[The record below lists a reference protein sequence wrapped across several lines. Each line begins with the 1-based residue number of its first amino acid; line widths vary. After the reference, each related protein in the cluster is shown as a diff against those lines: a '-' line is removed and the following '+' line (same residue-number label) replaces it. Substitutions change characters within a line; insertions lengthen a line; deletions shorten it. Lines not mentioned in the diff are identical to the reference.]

1 MIENNALAVVFAL
14 GSALTIAWGTVV
26 RHRIAIAS
34 GENRSGA
41 IMDAIK
47 QPMWWVGVASALFGY
62 LLQIIALAFGTL
74 LVVQPILVL
83 SLMFTLPLS
92 AKYDGRRISASETAW
107 AGLLTAAVA
116 VLVIRGNPAPGHR
129 EPDLTVWLICL
140 GIGAVVLLAFF
151 VYALEQA
158 AALRAL
164 ILGSITGAI
173 MGYVAVLSKA
183 VVDVFSDSGAPALL
197 ASWELWTLIAFAAV
211 GTAVQ
216 QASFNAGPLKNS
228 LPAMTVVEPIFA
240 FILGY
245 IVLGEKFRITE
256 WEYAYMAAAIA
267 VMLISTVILSR
278 KSLEED
284 GDTETNTTTNTT
296 TTSATNATAETG
308 ATDMTASPNSTTTT
322 PQ

>member
-1 MIENNALAVVFAL
+1 MLENNLLAVVFAL

-26 RHRIAIAS
+26 RHRIAVES

-41 IMDAIK
+41 IIDAIK

-107 AGLLTAAVA
+107 AGLLTVAVA

-129 EPDLTVWLICL
+129 EPDLAVWLVCL
-140 GIGAVVLLAFF
+140 GIGALILLAFF
-151 VYALEQA
+151 VYALEQT

-164 ILGSITGAI
+164 VLGSITGAI

-183 VVDVFSDSGAPALL
+183 VVDIFRDAGVPTLL
-197 ASWELWTLIAFAAV
+197 ASWELWGLIAFAGV

-216 QASFNAGPLKNS
+216 QASFNAGALKNS
-228 LPAMTVVEPIFA
+228 LPAMTVVEPLVA
-240 FILGY
+240 FVLGY
-245 IVLGEKFRITE
+245 IVLGEKFRITG
-256 WEYAYMAAAIA
+256 WEYAYMAAALVI
-267 VMLISTVILSR
+267 MTVTTVVLSR
-278 KSLEED
+278 K
-284 GDTETNTTTNTT
+284 TI
-296 TTSATNATAETG
+296 
-308 ATDMTASPNSTTTT
+308 TD
-322 PQ
+322 

>member
-1 MIENNALAVVFAL
+1 MLENNLLAVVFAL

-26 RHRIAIAS
+26 RHRIAIES

-41 IMDAIK
+41 IVDAIK

-62 LLQIIALAFGTL
+62 LLQVIALAFGTL

-107 AGLLTAAVA
+107 AGLLTVAVA

-129 EPDLTVWLICL
+129 EPDLAVWLVCL
-140 GIGAVVLLAFF
+140 GIGALILLAFF
-151 VYALEQA
+151 VYALEQT

-164 ILGSITGAI
+164 VLGSITGAI

-183 VVDVFSDSGAPALL
+183 VVDIFRDAGVPTLL
-197 ASWELWTLIAFAAV
+197 ASWELWGLIAFAGV

-216 QASFNAGPLKNS
+216 QASFNAGALKNS
-228 LPAMTVVEPIFA
+228 LPAMTVVEPLVA
-240 FILGY
+240 FVLGY
-245 IVLGEKFRITE
+245 IVLGEKFRITG
-256 WEYAYMAAAIA
+256 WEYAYMAAALVI
-267 VMLISTVILSR
+267 MTVTTVVLSR
-278 KSLEED
+278 K
-284 GDTETNTTTNTT
+284 TI
-296 TTSATNATAETG
+296 
-308 ATDMTASPNSTTTT
+308 TD
-322 PQ
+322 